1 MGILVDLAA
10 FRTRRAE
17 RAARAVAAPKDPM
30 ADILGR
36 IERLRPLVLRAEV
49 AKDRRLQTEL
59 LATIG
64 AAAVRRVID
73 LWAERT
79 TELLA
84 RPEVR
89 TVLVFE
95 NRGPEVGAT
104 IPHPHGQI
112 YGLGLVTPVQRREAE
127 VAGLQ
132 IGRAHV

>member
-64 AAAVRRVID
+64 AAASGLYDEASVRID
-73 LWAERT
+73 RLTARLEAAAARAER
-79 TELLA
+79 E
-84 RPEVR
+84 R
-89 TVLVFE
+89 
-95 NRGPEVGAT
+95 
-104 IPHPHGQI
+104 
-112 YGLGLVTPVQRREAE
+112 
-127 VAGLQ
+127 
-132 IGRAHV
+132 

>member
-17 RAARAVAAPKDPM
+17 RAARAGAARAGAAPKDPM

-64 AAAVRRVID
+64 AAASGLYDEASVRID
-73 LWAERT
+73 RLTARLEAAAARAER
-79 TELLA
+79 E
-84 RPEVR
+84 R
-89 TVLVFE
+89 
-95 NRGPEVGAT
+95 
-104 IPHPHGQI
+104 
-112 YGLGLVTPVQRREAE
+112 
-127 VAGLQ
+127 
-132 IGRAHV
+132 